1 MRLVVDFIDAA
12 DSVAVDVVIT
22 EPEVLT
28 ACTMKVPAGS
38 PSRLYIPDPLVIALP
53 TMDPLAFRAL
63 TLTPV
68 IGPAGP
74 PMVPE
79 IPPPPDPADRL
90 EICVTTNAN
99 INATDK
105 VRLITLCTPRERDNP
120 E

>member
-1 MRLVVDFIDAA
+1 MRFAVDFIDAA

-28 ACTMKVPAGS
+28 ACTMNVPAGR

-53 TMDPLAFRAL
+53 TMDPLTFRAL
-63 TLTPV
+63 TLPPA

-74 PMVPE
+74 RIVPE
-79 IPPPPDPADRL
+79 MTPAADPADRL

-105 VRLITLCTPRERDNP
+105 
-120 E
+120 